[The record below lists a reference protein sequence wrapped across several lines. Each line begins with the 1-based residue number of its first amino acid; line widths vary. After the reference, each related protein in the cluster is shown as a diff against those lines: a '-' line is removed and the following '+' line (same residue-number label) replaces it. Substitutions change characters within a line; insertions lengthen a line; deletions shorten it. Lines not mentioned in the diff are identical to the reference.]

1 MKVKVAEVASDSSR
15 PHGLVCQ
22 APLSVEFSRP
32 EYRSGLL
39 FPSPG
44 DLPDPGIE
52 LRSPILQL
60 DYLPCEPPGKP
71 KNTGVG
77 SLSLL
82 QEIFPTQ
89 GSNPGLPHCFRI
101 LYHLRTREAP
111 NWNEAVV
118 KTRAVADFIFL
129 APKSLQVVTAALKLK
144 DSSSLQGKL

>member
-1 MKVKVAEVASDSSR
+1 MLHSVSCVQLCHPMDCSPPGFSVLGIIQARILKWVPFSS
-15 PHGLVCQ
+15 
-22 APLSVEFSRP
+22 P
-32 EYRSGLL
+32 E
-39 FPSPG
+39 

-118 KTRAVADFIFL
+118 KMRAVADFIFL

-144 DSSSLQGKL
+144 DSSSLQGQL